1 MNRIR
6 GLFKYS
12 RYDVPSGIVVFFVA
26 LPLCLAIAQ
35 VSTGRPELVFSGIIA
50 GIIGGII
57 VGSLSGSALG
67 ISGPAAGLV
76 VIVSDAIAELSRDGD
91 YLSGFKAF
99 LLAVCIA
106 GVIQV
111 LAGYLKAGVIG
122 QYFPSSVIKGML
134 AAIGITIILKE
145 FPHAMGYDKDFMGDE
160 SFEQKDGHNTF
171 TELYYAMRYNS
182 PGAISITLLSLGLLI
197 GIEKTRLAKAK
208 MFKLFPPAL
217 LVVVIATLA
226 NIFLVYFIPAW
237 QLGGE
242 HLVQLPVANSA
253 SEFASFFTL
262 PDFSQFANPRIYRI
276 AATIAIIASIETLLS
291 LEATDK
297 LDPLRRKSPGNREL
311 KAQGVGNFLS
321 GLLGG
326 LPITQVVVRSSA
338 NINAGAKSRLSAII
352 HGSILLIAAALVP
365 GYINFVPLAC
375 LASILILIG
384 YKLADVTLF
393 RKMYRLGWDQFVPFI
408 VTIAAILATNLLKG
422 IVIGMIC
429 ACFYIIRASYR
440 NTFKMRNRKL
450 GSGDAICLELSE
462 QVTFVNKDVILTALQ
477 AVPANSRLVLDG
489 SRSKYIDHDVLEALY
504 DFIENRAKDQS
515 IEVECINI
523 PVKTMSGK

>member
-1 MNRIR
+1 MRRIQD
-6 GLFKYS
+6 LFRHYK
-12 RYDVPSGIVVFFVA
+12 YDVPAGIVVFFVA

-57 VGSLSGSALG
+57 VGSLSGSSLG

-76 VIVSDAIAELSRDGD
+76 VIVSDAIAELTRDGD

-111 LAGYLKAGVIG
+111 LAGYLKAGIIG

-160 SFEQKDGHNTF
+160 AFEQKDGHNTF
-171 TELYYAMRYNS
+171 TELYYALRYNS
-182 PGAISITLLSLGLLI
+182 PGAVIIAVLSLALLI
-197 GIEKTRLAKAK
+197 GIEKTKLKRAKI
-208 MFKLFPPAL
+208 FTVFPPAL
-217 LVVVIATLA
+217 FVVVLGTLV
-226 NIFLVYFIPAW
+226 NIFMVYFVPAW

-242 HLVQLPVANSA
+242 HLVQLPVANNVR
-253 SEFASFFTL
+253 EFTSFFTL
-262 PDFSQFANPRIYRI
+262 PDFAQLSNPKIYQI
-276 AATIAIIASIETLLS
+276 AVSIAIIASIETLLS

-297 LDPLRRKSPGNREL
+297 LDPLKRKSPGNTEL
-311 KAQGVGNFLS
+311 KAQGAGNLLS

-338 NINAGAKSRLSAII
+338 NINAGAKSKLSAIV
-352 HGSILLIAAALVP
+352 HGLVLLIAAAIVP

-384 YKLADVTLF
+384 YKLADLALF
-393 RKMYRLGWDQFVPFI
+393 RKMYALGWNQFIPFV

-422 IVIGMIC
+422 IVIGIIC
-429 ACFYIIRASYR
+429 ACFFIIRAGYR
-440 NTFKMRNRKL
+440 NTFRWLSKKQ
-450 GSGDAICLELSE
+450 GDTEAIFFELSE
-462 QVTFVNKDVILTALQ
+462 QVTFVNKDVIVTALNV
-477 AVPANSRLVLDG
+477 VPANSKLVLDG
-489 SRSKYIDHDVLEALY
+489 SRSKYIDHDVLEAIYEFL
-504 DFIENRAKDQS
+504 DNRAKELQIDVQC
-515 IEVECINI
+515 VNI
-523 PVKTMSGK
+523 PPRPVMSK

>member
-1 MNRIR
+1 MSRIR
-6 GLFKYS
+6 DLFKNS
-12 RYDVPSGIVVFFVA
+12 RHDVPSGIVVFFVA

-76 VIVSDAIAELSRDGD
+76 VIVSDAIAGLSRDGD

-160 SFEQKDGHNTF
+160 AFEQKDGHNTF
-171 TELYYAMRYNS
+171 TELYYAMRYSS
-182 PGAISITLLSLGLLI
+182 PGAVVIAVLSLGLLV
-197 GIEKTRLAKAK
+197 GIEKTRLSRAKIFRIFPSA
-208 MFKLFPPAL
+208 LF
-217 LVVVIATLA
+217 VVVIATLA
-226 NIFLVYFIPAW
+226 NIFMVYFIPSW

-242 HLVQLPVANSA
+242 HLVQLPVAASA
-253 SEFASFFTL
+253 REFTSFFTL
-262 PDFSQFANPRIYRI
+262 PDFTQLGNPEIYKI
-276 AATIAIIASIETLLS
+276 AATIAIIASLETLLS

-297 LDPLRRKSPGNREL
+297 LDPLKRKSPGNREL

-326 LPITQVVVRSSA
+326 LPVTQVVVRSSA
-338 NINAGAKSRLSAII
+338 NINAGAKSRLSAIV

-384 YKLADVTLF
+384 YKLADLSLF
-393 RKMYRLGWDQFVPFI
+393 RKMYQIGWNQFIPFI
-408 VTIAAILATNLLKG
+408 VTIIAILATDLLRG

-429 ACFYIIRASYR
+429 ACFYIIRANYR
-440 NTFKMRNRKL
+440 TTFRLRSKKQ
-450 GSGDAICLELSE
+450 GPGEAIYLELSE
-462 QVTFVNKDVILTALQ
+462 QMTFVNKDVVTTALQ
-477 AVPANSRLVLDG
+477 AVPANSKLVLDG
-489 SRSKYIDHDVLEALY
+489 RRNKYMDHDVLEAIH
-504 DFIENRAKDQS
+504 DFIEHRAKDLH
-515 IEVECINI
+515 IEVECVNI
-523 PVKTMSGK
+523 PARIGQGR